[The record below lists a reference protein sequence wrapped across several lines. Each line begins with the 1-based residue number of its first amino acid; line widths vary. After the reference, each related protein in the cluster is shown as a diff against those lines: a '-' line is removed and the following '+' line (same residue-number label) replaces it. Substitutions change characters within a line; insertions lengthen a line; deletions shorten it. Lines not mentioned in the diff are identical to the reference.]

1 MDFLSTSVTDEEAG
15 ALVGVYATTNGGDG
29 RTPVYV
35 SEWKYYGQGQFRD

>member
-1 MDFLSTSVTDEEAG
+1 MDSLSTSITNGEAG

-35 SEWKYYGQGQFRD
+35 REWSYHGQGQFRD